1 MCNFL
6 LQFTK
11 EKIIVSG
18 RDAEKARK
26 DHGLTNLNKDVFVE
40 GYSRPINQGSVIV
53 KSPDSRKGTAYHEV
67 FNSAWDLVLNAKEK
81 AAMRHYFEPKAEHR
95 NKTATELMADGYK
108 AWKEARKRRQG
119 TIFGKLYQKIY
130 DFLNAAHVFF
140 TGVENVHNIYRKIE
154 NGDVWK
160 RDAQGRFSGDGKDTN
175 YKINVDVNVNDLYQP
190 ADLRGMVDKIG
201 DTTDTEAGQRAVI
214 AYIKKVLT
222 NTNISVTS
230 QDLRLNYGFDHVD
243 KGNRVHIAKARSTKG
258 FRNQENRIARN
269 VVLSNF
275 EDVLKCSILVEID
288 NFPLLKNGFYA
299 NKKHQ
304 HHVHGLVRAVMPVIL
319 PGNKLRTLVIT
330 ADNRSGQLHKDRIA
344 VSLYELSTRKI
355 KPRPAYLLS
364 TQAGLNQQN
373 YFADLTLAEVLS
385 KVKGLDGEFYVD
397 PLTGKLNIE
406 TDPAKRFSVAP
417 NATAANYSVRPERV
431 SKVDDIQ
438 AGMKQPQDN
447 KGKKPHITVE
457 EKVRTDSQKFGML
470 DTVLHS
476 PSYVAEKY
484 ARFRGFFRL
493 GAKAMDKQEYLRNK
507 FDRHLKRML
516 DPLQTK
522 EEKKLWNEILYYR

>member
-1 MCNFL
+1 MS
-6 LQFTK
+6 Q
-11 EKIIVSG
+11 
-18 RDAEKARK
+18 
-26 DHGLTNLNKDVFVE
+26 
-40 GYSRPINQGSVIV
+40 
-53 KSPDSRKGTAYHEV
+53 DSRKGTAYHEV
-67 FNSAWDLVLNAKEK
+67 FHSAWDLALNAKEK

-160 RDAQGRFSGDGKDTN
+160 RDAQGRFASADEAETN
-175 YKINVDVNVNDLYQP
+175 YKVNPDVDANRMVNV
-190 ADLRGMVDKIG
+190 
-201 DTTDTEAGQRAVI
+201 
-214 AYIKKVLT
+214 
-222 NTNISVTS
+222 
-230 QDLRLNYGFDHVD
+230 
-243 KGNRVHIAKARSTKG
+243 
-258 FRNQENRIARN
+258 
-269 VVLSNF
+269 
-275 EDVLKCSILVEID
+275 
-288 NFPLLKNGFYA
+288 
-299 NKKHQ
+299 
-304 HHVHGLVRAVMPVIL
+304 
-319 PGNKLRTLVIT
+319 
-330 ADNRSGQLHKDRIA
+330 
-344 VSLYELSTRKI
+344 VS
-355 KPRPAYLLS
+355 
-364 TQAGLNQQN
+364 
-373 YFADLTLAEVLS
+373 
-385 KVKGLDGEFYVD
+385 
-397 PLTGKLNIE
+397 LTGKLPNNVLNNQDLKTFLRNLSHSNVAMSSADKKAILDVLPKHVNHVTYSSKKPKGKWNFDVRTSSVFSIQDLVNEAVLIE
-406 TDPAKRFSVAP
+406 SIPNRKSGNKPNVAVYHRLYVPVEFKGRLYAVRIVAEERQHEITFNPTLLNLYDVVVEKENRLTHLRTP
-417 NATAANYSVRPERV
+417 NGSQLRAVGGFPLQISIYDMLKNVKDYDGVPYYSVRPERV

-516 DPLQTK
+516 DPLQTR
-522 EEKKLWNEILYYR
+522 EEKGLWNTILYYR